1 LTEKKSLCITSVATF
16 HRRQSVASPV
26 LKGTAMLLGNAP
38 CSWGINYPTGNAY
51 TWQHYLDEVAAA
63 GYRGTELGPF
73 GFLPKDQA
81 VLRAELARRDL
92 TLIGA
97 THVHTF
103 GDRASAPELIATLRE
118 LAPLMRDLGAGHIV
132 VMDES
137 NWYPAGQE
145 GVLDETGW
153 QGLVATVREAQA
165 VIEGEFGLKASF
177 HPHVGTAV
185 EREAQ
190 IDRLLAETDIDL
202 CFDTGHHAF
211 WGQDPLAYMRK
222 VWSRIAYMHLKNV
235 DAAVRRRV
243 LDGQLSIEASYGAGV
258 MAPLPDGAVDIRA
271 ILAFLEEKGFAG
283 PVVVEQ
289 DVAENAAETPL
300 QLATR
305 NFTYMQANS

>member
-1 LTEKKSLCITSVATF
+1 MT
-16 HRRQSVASPV
+16 
-26 LKGTAMLLGNAP
+26 MLIGNAP

-51 TWQHYLDEVAAA
+51 TWAQYLDEVAAA

-73 GFLPKDQA
+73 GFLPKDKA
-81 VLRAELARRDL
+81 VLRDELAKRNL

-103 GDRASAPELIATLRE
+103 GDRASAPVLMSTLRE
-118 LAPLMRDLGAGHIV
+118 LAPLMRELGAGHIV
-132 VMDES
+132 IMDES

-153 QGLVATVREAQA
+153 QGLTATVREAQA
-165 VIEGEFGLKASF
+165 IIEGEFGLKASF

-185 EREAQ
+185 ELEPQ

-211 WGQDPLAYMRK
+211 WGQDPLAYMDK

-235 DAAVRRRV
+235 DPAVRARV
-243 LDGQLSIEASYGAGV
+243 LARQLSVEASYGEGV
-258 MAPLPDGAVDIRA
+258 MAPLPDGAVDIKAVMR
-271 ILAFLEEKGFAG
+271 FLEARGFTG

-289 DVAENAAETPL
+289 DIAENATETPL

-305 NFTYMQANS
+305 NFNYMQALA